1 MSLCGPPQCFFSL
14 RGNVRVTLRRSGIA
28 RQHTARQA
36 VLTTALHAGA
46 HLPYEG
52 ELRHYFGLEV
62 TLVFVMFVCELA
74 RLFVGSRGNKLEQ
87 VALG

>member
-14 RGNVRVTLRRSGIA
+14 RGNVRVTLRRSGI
-28 RQHTARQA
+28 ARQA